1 MKLLLDT
8 HALLWWLADDARLGA
23 NARNLIADPG
33 NDVLVSMV
41 SPWEV
46 VVKMRVGK
54 LKADIGTILAL
65 IERNRFALL
74 PISREHLLAL
84 AVLPFH
90 HRDPFDHLLIAQAVA
105 EGAAFL
111 SGDRWASQYPV
122 QVIGC
127 SI

>member
-8 HALLWWLADDARLGA
+8 HALLWWLADDARLGVS
-23 NARNLIADPG
+23 ARNLIADPG
-33 NDVLVSMV
+33 NNVLVSIV

-46 VVKMRVGK
+46 IVKMRVGK
-54 LKADIGTILAL
+54 LKADIGTTLAL
-65 IERNRFALL
+65 IERNRFTLL
-74 PISREHLLAL
+74 PISPAHLLAL

-111 SGDRWASQYPV
+111 SEDRRASQYPL
-122 QVIGC
+122 QVIAC
-127 SI
+127 ST